1 MEGGVARTLA
11 PTKVQL
17 EDRSTEWRFS

>member
-1 MEGGVARTLA
+1 MVGGVARTLA